1 MVGRKNWMFY
11 GSDVHAEAAAALFSL
26 IASCRL
32 HRLDAERYLSEVA
45 RVVPYWPRERYL
57 ELAPKNWVG
66 TRGKLLETELAA
78 PAGAI
83 TVPA

>member
-1 MVGRKNWMFY
+1 MFY

-57 ELAPKNWVG
+57 ELAPKNWVS
-66 TRGKLLETELAA
+66 TRGKLAETELAA
-78 PAGAI
+78 PVGAI

>member
-1 MVGRKNWMFY
+1 MFY

-32 HRLDAERYLSEVA
+32 HRLDAERYLAEVC
-45 RVVPYWPRERYL
+45 RVVPYWPRERML
-57 ELAPKNWVG
+57 ELAPKNWEG
-66 TRGKLLETELAA
+66 TRGKLAEAELAA
-78 PAGAI
+78 PTGAI